1 MASSIAYAS
10 NLALLRGKNHHN
22 DDAAV
27 SASSPNALFAAPR
40 NFVRLSNNHRIRR
53 CSRSVGV
60 PRAAAEVVNDPIAE
74 KEEQAVKKRRV
85 LRVGIVCGGPSAER
99 GISLNSA
106 RSVLDNIQVFFFFFG
121 LIIYLFIFRLVPK
134 KLAEKEERETNSCL
148 NRPIKR
154 NFLSSYFFPLI
165 SVGF

>member
-27 SASSPNALFAAPR
+27 SASSPNAVCAAPL
-40 NFVRLSNNHRIRR
+40 NFVRLSNNYRIRR

-60 PRAAAEVVNDPIAE
+60 PRAAAEVVDDRIAE

-106 RSVLDNIQVFFFFFG
+106 RSVLDNIQVFFFG

>member
-10 NLALLRGKNHHN
+10 NLALLRGKNYHN
-22 DDAAV
+22 DDAA
-27 SASSPNALFAAPR
+27 
-40 NFVRLSNNHRIRR
+40 
-53 CSRSVGV
+53 
-60 PRAAAEVVNDPIAE
+60 AEVVDDRIAE
-74 KEEQAVKKRRV
+74 KEEQAVKNRRV
-85 LRVGIVCGGPSAER
+85 LRVRIVCGGPSAER
-99 GISLNSA
+99 GISLNSM
-106 RSVLDNIQVFFFFFG
+106 RSVLDNIQVFLFG

-134 KLAEKEERETNSCL
+134 KLAEKEERETNNCL